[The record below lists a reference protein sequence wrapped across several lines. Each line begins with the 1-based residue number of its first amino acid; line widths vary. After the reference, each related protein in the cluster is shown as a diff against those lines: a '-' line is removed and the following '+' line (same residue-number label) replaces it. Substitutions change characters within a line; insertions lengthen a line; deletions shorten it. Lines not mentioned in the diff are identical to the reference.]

1 MENRLIAVDTDV
13 IIDFFRDISP
23 AAEVL
28 SELISR
34 EEAALTAVSVFEL
47 YAGVEGPK
55 RVRQIETLIQEL
67 IVLPLNAI
75 EAAMAGRIYT
85 QLKARGKLVGT
96 HDILIA
102 GICVANNRSLYTKNI
117 DHFSQIKN
125 LRLLS
130 ADEILTTENG

>member
-1 MENRLIAVDTDV
+1 LENHLIAVDTDV
-13 IIDFFRDISP
+13 IIDFFRNTSP
-23 AAEVL
+23 AADVL

-34 EEAALTAVSVFEL
+34 EEAALTVVSVFEL
-47 YAGVEGPK
+47 YAGVEGAK
-55 RVRQIETLIQEL
+55 RLRQIETLIQEL

-75 EAAMAGRIYT
+75 EAATAGRIFT

-102 GICVANNRSLYTKNI
+102 GICVANSRPLYTKNTA
-117 DHFSQIKN
+117 HFSQVED

-130 ADEILTTENG
+130 AHEILTSESG

>member
-1 MENRLIAVDTDV
+1 MENHLIAVDTDV
-13 IIDFFRDISP
+13 IIDFFRDVSP
-23 AAEVL
+23 VADVL

-34 EEAALTAVSVFEL
+34 EQAALTSVSVFEL
-47 YAGVEGPK
+47 YAGVEGAK
-55 RVRQIETLIQEL
+55 RLREIETLIQEL
-67 IVLPLNAI
+67 IVLPLNAL

-102 GICVANNRSLYTKNI
+102 GICVANDQALYTKNTA
-117 DHFSQIKN
+117 HFSQIKD

-130 ADEILTTENG
+130 ANEILNSESG

>member
-13 IIDFFRDISP
+13 VIDFFRDVSP
-23 AAEVL
+23 AADVL

-34 EEAALTAVSVFEL
+34 EQAALTAVSVFEL
-47 YAGVEGPK
+47 YAGVEGAK
-55 RVRQIETLIQEL
+55 RLRQIETLLQEL
-67 IVLPLNAI
+67 IVFPLNSL
-75 EAAMAGRIYT
+75 EAAIAGRIYT

-102 GICVANNRSLYTKNI
+102 GICVANDRPLYTRNSA
-117 DHFSQIKN
+117 HYSQIKD

-130 ADEILTTENG
+130 ADEILTSESG